1 MKNIG
6 LIIKLE
12 RKSRGYTS
20 SALAEAVGLSRR
32 AICNVES
39 GDGGRKALER
49 VLDFLGFELTIKNK
63 EECT

>member
-6 LIIKLE
+6 LMIKRE

-20 SALAEAVGLSRR
+20 AALAEAVGLSRR

-49 VLDFLGFELTIKNK
+49 VLEFLGFELTIKNK

>member
-6 LIIKLE
+6 LMIKRE

-20 SALAEAVGLSRR
+20 AALAEAVGLSRR

-39 GDGGRKALER
+39 GDGGRKAIEK
-49 VLDFLGFELTIKNK
+49 VLDFLGFELTIKIK
-63 EECT
+63 DECI

>member
-6 LIIKLE
+6 LIIKRE

-20 SALAEAVGLSRR
+20 AALAEAVGLSRR

-49 VLDFLGFELTIKNK
+49 VLDFLDFELTIKNK

>member
-6 LIIKLE
+6 LMIKHE

-20 SALAEAVGLSRR
+20 ATLAEAVGLSRR
-32 AICNVES
+32 SICNVES

-63 EECT
+63 EQCT

>member
-6 LIIKLE
+6 LMIKRE

-20 SALAEAVGLSRR
+20 AALADAVGLSRK

-39 GDGGRKALER
+39 GDGCRKAVEK
-49 VLDFLGFELTIKNK
+49 VLDFLGFELTIKIK
-63 EECT
+63 GECM

>member
-6 LIIKLE
+6 LMINRE

-20 SALAEAVGLSRR
+20 AALADAVGLSRK

-39 GDGGRKALER
+39 GVEAVKL
-49 VLDFLGFELTIKNK
+49 
-63 EECT
+63 